1 MEKKKSDKIKNLIIV
16 FALILLIIALIVF
29 FILIN
34 KKSQDKNHVK
44 NDVPQNEITNNINN
58 TTKSETTNNTT
69 NTNTINDVTNSANTS
84 NLTDLEK
91 AYTEKEK
98 SLKKVTDMKTY
109 FLIKN
114 LLTKYYA
121 SNDFENPLDII
132 GKEAIKDLN
141 ITKENYRKYN
151 DFDAPIF
158 RIDEI
163 YEQRYGSGEYIYV
176 IKHKYG
182 KTNSDAK
189 DSIIW
194 VRKDNYYKLFCVY
207 PYEYLKAKNYTGFGD
222 GDKIPKFFEDSIEKN
237 SENTYEDIT
246 TVDTETC
253 MKGLFE
259 RYKFDLLTDEIHL
272 YNTLNE
278 EYRNIKFPSIADLT
292 NYIRNNKNSLYLDYL
307 TNYRAERHSGYV
319 EYSAVCGSKRTFI
332 FNVTNMMEYNI
343 CLDEYTIIKDEKEY
357 NSYLSEGQSTDC
369 LNRVLLAL
377 NANDYE
383 FLYGKLSV
391 VQKNNTYR
399 NINDFKNFID
409 KCKYE
414 ESIFEVDT
422 DYLIVADNVYQ
433 FYIKVTDASKKD
445 GSYKQLTIVITLK
458 ENSDFSMSIVSGKY

>member
-1 MEKKKSDKIKNLIIV
+1 MEKKKSDKIRNLIIV
-16 FALILLIIALIVF
+16 FALIFLIIALIVF
-29 FILIN
+29 FILITR
-34 KKSQDKNHVK
+34 KSQDKNSVK
-44 NDVPQNEITNNINN
+44 NEVPQNEVTNNINN
-58 TTKSETTNNTT
+58 SIRNENTT
-69 NTNTINDVTNSANTS
+69 NATNSNSTNDITNTTNSS
-84 NLTDLEK
+84 NLTEIEK
-91 AYTEKEK
+91 AYAEMEK

-109 FLIKN
+109 FLMKN
-114 LLTKYYA
+114 LLTRYYA
-121 SNDFENPLDII
+121 SNDFENPVEII
-132 GKEAIKDLN
+132 GKEAINEMGL
-141 ITKENYRKYN
+141 TKENYRKYN

-163 YEQRYGSGEYIYV
+163 YEQRFGSGEYIYV

-182 KTNSDAK
+182 KTNLDAK

-194 VRKDNYYKLFCVY
+194 VRKDNYNKLFCIY

-222 GDKIPKFFEDSIEKN
+222 GDKIPKFFEDSIEEN

-259 RYKFDLLTDEIHL
+259 RYKFDLLADEIHL
-272 YNTLNE
+272 YNSLNE

-292 NYIRNNKNSLYLDYL
+292 NYIRSNKNSLYLDYL
-307 TNYRAERHSGYV
+307 TGYKAERHSGYV

-332 FNVTNMMEYNI
+332 FNVNNMMDYNI
-343 CLDEYTIIKDEKEY
+343 CLDEYTILQDEKEY
-357 NSYLSEGQSTDC
+357 NSYLSEAQSTAC
-369 LNRVLLAL
+369 LNRVLMAL

-458 ENSDFSMSIVSGKY
+458 ENSDFSMSIASGKY

>member
-34 KKSQDKNHVK
+34 KKSQDKNPAK
-44 NDVPQNEITNNINN
+44 NEVSQNETTNNINN
-58 TTKSETTNNTT
+58 TTQNENTNNTN
-69 NTNTINDVTNSANTS
+69 NTDTVNNVTNSTVS
-84 NLTDLEK
+84 NSTELEK
-91 AYTEKEK
+91 AYEEMQK

-109 FLIKN
+109 FLMKN
-114 LLTKYYA
+114 LLTRYYA
-121 SNDFENPLDII
+121 SNDFENPIDII
-132 GKEAIKDLN
+132 GKEAINEMGLTKD
-141 ITKENYRKYN
+141 NYRKYN

-163 YEQRYGSGEYIYV
+163 YEQRFGSGEYMYV
-176 IKHKYG
+176 VKHKYG
-182 KTNSDAK
+182 KTNLDAK

-194 VRKDNYYKLFCVY
+194 VRKDNYNKLFCIY
-207 PYEYLKAKNYTGFGD
+207 PYEYLKAKNYTGFSEGN
-222 GDKIPKFFEDSIEKN
+222 KIPRFFEDSIEEN

-259 RYKFDLLTDEIHL
+259 RYKFDLLADEIHL

-278 EYRNIKFPSIADLT
+278 EYRNIKFHSIADLT

-307 TNYRAERHSGYV
+307 TGYKAERHSGYV

-332 FNVTNMMEYNI
+332 FNVNNMMDYNI
-343 CLDEYTIIKDEKEY
+343 CFDEYTILQDEEEY
-357 NSYLSEGQSTDC
+357 NSYLSEGQSTAC

-383 FLYGKLSV
+383 FLYGKLST
-391 VQKNNTYR
+391 VQRNNTYR

-422 DYLIVADNVYQ
+422 DYLIVADNIYQ

-445 GSYKQLTIVITLK
+445 GSYKQLTIAITLE
-458 ENSDFSMSIVSGKY
+458 ENSDFLMSIVSGKY